1 MALPLS
7 GYTVALPETRQL
19 DVLAALLERRGAAV
33 WRCPMVAILDAPDPG
48 PIEDWLHAF
57 LRNPPDELILLTGE
71 GLRRLVDFAKR
82 RHLKDELVAQLA
94 KVRKITRGPKP
105 VRALKELGLE
115 AELVAIAPTTDGV
128 IQTLQA
134 QDLQGHRVDVQL
146 YGTEPNEK
154 LIEFLRAA
162 GATVRT
168 VAPYIY
174 ADAADDAKV
183 QDLIQAMTQGVIQ
196 AIAFTSQAQYRR
208 LQQVAERHG
217 LTAELATGLAQVKV
231 AAVGPVVAED
241 LQHHRVRVDLMP
253 EEAFFM
259 KPLVS
264 ALVKSFTGKEDTQ
277 V

>member
-1 MALPLS
+1 MTLPLS

-19 DVLAALLERRGAAV
+19 DVLAGLLERRGATV

-48 PIEDWLHAF
+48 PVEDWLHTF
-57 LRNPPDELILLTGE
+57 LHSPPDELILLTGE
-71 GLRRLVDFAKR
+71 GVRRLADFAQR

-105 VRALKELGLE
+105 VRALKELGLH

-128 IQTLQA
+128 IQTLKD

-146 YGTEPNEK
+146 YGTDPNER
-154 LIEFLRAA
+154 LIEFLQAA
-162 GATVRT
+162 GASIRT

-183 QDLIQAMTQGVIQ
+183 LDLIRAMAKGAVQ

-208 LQQVAERHG
+208 LQQVAEHNG
-217 LTAELATGLAQVKV
+217 LSLELAHGLAQVKV
-231 AAVGPVVAED
+231 AAVGPVVAAD
-241 LQHHRVRVDLMP
+241 LQHHQVRVDVMP
-253 EEAFFM
+253 QEAFFM

-264 ALVKSFTGKEDTQ
+264 ALVKSLTGEEDAE